1 VWRDNKLRDRQP
13 FFPAIF
19 FWLRAICDDEDGCVA
34 VAVQQRV
41 GGCRCCA
48 CNRRASIC
56 DRHRVLGVGRVENGR
71 QMQVVGA
78 HQERVQEAE
87 ERSSGCNAARG
98 DTGAPSLPQ
107 CYEPQRTPFSVHSPH
122 VRRCRGELAAL
133 HCRLLPHQR
142 ASTPLSHAPHT
153 TRLPTNCIPKTELKC
168 RRQSIHRGTCS
179 RRPPRHATPRHATP
193 RHAQTMYT
201 LSHFSHGV
209 AASPILG
216 ERAVRHRRDT
226 QRQPFCCSLIHVVAT
241 PSRTLSLL
249 HAFDTQERQTAF
261 VGAKEPMTG
270 VHDKLTMPPHRTT
283 RAHTRT
289 STLAARQVAATAY
302 TRLPK
307 FMDRDFLS
315 GKRSK
320 FDLARKGEYKCELP
334 KGMDGPVIV
343 GGIGDSGTRGCVT
356 RRTCTHHSLECM
368 RRSNTSLV
376 GMHA

>member
-193 RHAQTMYT
+193 RTNDVHIKPLQPWRCGKP
-201 LSHFSHGV
+201 HFR
-209 AASPILG
+209 
-216 ERAVRHRRDT
+216 RAR
-226 QRQPFCCSLIHVVAT
+226 
-241 PSRTLSLL
+241 
-249 HAFDTQERQTAF
+249 
-261 VGAKEPMTG
+261 
-270 VHDKLTMPPHRTT
+270 
-283 RAHTRT
+283 RT
-289 STLAARQVAATAY
+289 SPTRYAETAVLLFADSRRCNTQQDAQLAA
-302 TRLPK
+302 
-307 FMDRDFLS
+307 
-315 GKRSK
+315 
-320 FDLARKGEYKCELP
+320 C
-334 KGMDGPVIV
+334 I
-343 GGIGDSGTRGCVT
+343 
-356 RRTCTHHSLECM
+356 
-368 RRSNTSLV
+368 
-376 GMHA
+376 